1 MVFEEKTQVAIVGE
15 INTGKSSLIK
25 RLTGN
30 SEIKISALPDE
41 TVASKLYLYKDIILV
56 DTPGLNDI
64 NKNITKKVNK
74 ELKIYDNVVLIL
86 NAVGTVLSKNE
97 LNLYKKL
104 KRYKTNILIVINKI
118 DKADSIDSIIR
129 YVRKKTEDDVEIIA
143 ISTKTGENI
152 EQIKEVL
159 LKIK

>member
-1 MVFEEKTQVAIVGE
+1 M
-15 INTGKSSLIK
+15 
-25 RLTGN
+25 
-30 SEIKISALPDE
+30 
-41 TVASKLYLYKDIILV
+41 
-56 DTPGLNDI
+56 DTPGLNNI
-64 NKNITKKVNK
+64 NKIITKKVNK

-86 NAVGTVLSKNE
+86 NAVGTVLSKNK

-129 YVRKKTEDDVEIIA
+129 CVRKKTEDDVEIIA

>member
-30 SEIKISALPDE
+30 PEIKISALPGE
-41 TVASKLYLYKDIILV
+41 TVASKLYLYKDIVLV

-64 NKNITKKVNK
+64 NKNITKKINK

-86 NAVGTVLSKNE
+86 NAAGTVLSKNE

-118 DKADSIDSIIR
+118 DKADSINSIIR

-143 ISTKTGENI
+143 ISIKTGENI
-152 EQIKEVL
+152 GQIEKEL